1 MSPVYATRR
10 RAEEFNALVEGPTR
24 ASDPRFADALDV
36 VGQLREV
43 VPVQPRAEFSAA
55 LRAELMAAADT
66 LLLPSA
72 DTQRLT
78 LPSRRTAR
86 DRRIAALVGACAVV
100 GASTSLAVA
109 AQSALPGEMLYPL
122 KRVLENAEAGAQL
135 SDEARATTLLDS
147 ATDRL
152 AEVSA
157 LLRTGDLREGPVV
170 ADTLV
175 DFSDQ
180 SLEASEL
187 LLADYAETGD
197 EASVEEL
204 LTFTSSSMETL
215 AQLETMLP
223 EEALDELQY
232 AAEVLT
238 EIDAAAAAVCP
249 SCEGG
254 ITQVPPSLL
263 AGRLPEPQVVTIVPA
278 PVVSTEGPRSGGD
291 KGDGKDNR
299 DDGAGGS
306 GGGTGDGGG
315 LLPDAPDIG
324 SGNGGTTGGTGD
336 DTDGPI
342 EDITDAVTGG
352 STTSGDGVTGI
363 DPLDEVIEDVDD
375 GLGEVGDDLSDLP

>member
-10 RAEEFNALVEGPTR
+10 RAEEFHALVEGSTP
-24 ASDPRFADALDV
+24 ASDPRLADALAV

-43 VPVQPRAEFSAA
+43 APVEPRAEFSAA

-78 LPSRRTAR
+78 LPPRRTAR
-86 DRRIAALVGACAVV
+86 DRRIAAFVGACAVV

-122 KRVLENAEAGAQL
+122 KRVLEDAEAGAQL
-135 SDEARATTLLDS
+135 SDEARGTTLLDS

-180 SLEASEL
+180 ALEASEL

-197 EASVEEL
+197 EGSVEEL
-204 LTFTSSSMETL
+204 LTFTSSSMGTL
-215 AQLETMLP
+215 AQLETLLP

-232 AAEVLT
+232 AAEVLA
-238 EIDAAAAAVCP
+238 EIDAAAARACP

-263 AGRLPEPQVVTIVPA
+263 AGRLPEPQVVTVVPA
-278 PVVSTEGPRSGGD
+278 PVVSSRGPRSG
-291 KGDGKDNR
+291 DGKGGTQ
-299 DDGAGGS
+299 DGEGTGGTS
-306 GGGTGDGGG
+306 GGTGDDGG

-352 STTSGDGVTGI
+352 STTSGDGITGV
-363 DPLDEVIEDVDD
+363 DPLDEVVEDVDD

>member
-10 RAEEFNALVEGPTR
+10 RAEEFHALVEGSTP
-24 ASDPRFADALDV
+24 ASDPRLADALAV

-43 VPVQPRAEFSAA
+43 APVEPRAEFSAA

-86 DRRIAALVGACAVV
+86 DRRIAAFVGACAVV

-122 KRVLENAEAGAQL
+122 KRVLEDAEAGAQL
-135 SDEARATTLLDS
+135 SDEARGTTLLDS

-197 EASVEEL
+197 ESSVEEL
-204 LTFTSSSMETL
+204 LTFTSSSMGTL
-215 AQLETMLP
+215 AQLETLLP

-232 AAEVLT
+232 AAEVLA
-238 EIDAAAAAVCP
+238 EIDAAAARACP

-263 AGRLPEPQVVTIVPA
+263 AGRLPEPQVVTVVPA
-278 PVVSTEGPRSGGD
+278 PVVSTRGPRSG
-291 KGDGKDNR
+291 DGKGGTQ
-299 DDGAGGS
+299 DGEGTGGTS
-306 GGGTGDGGG
+306 GGTGDDGG

-352 STTSGDGVTGI
+352 STTSGDGITGV
-363 DPLDEVIEDVDD
+363 DPLDEVVEDVDD